1 MPKSIFYQV
10 GGLLTD
16 LLSWEEQV
24 YLLGNSTAAFLCIDL
39 QCILCQLCQWLV
51 EIKSLGRSVKL
62 YKTLN

>member
-24 YLLGNSTAAFLCIDL
+24 YLLGNSTAAFYALIFNAFYVSYVND
-39 QCILCQLCQWLV
+39 W
-51 EIKSLGRSVKL
+51 SR
-62 YKTLN
+62 